1 MPLLNKKK
9 DPNKSNDHFNCDI
22 LVPYELQCLSFNV
35 FHFEQLSSSALQSK
49 VAIYMT
55 LPKPREFKHDFFLA
69 VCIQLFL
76 HQRDNS
82 CLNGEKKILAYF
94 L

>member
-1 MPLLNKKK
+1 MPLFNKKK
-9 DPNKSNDHFNCDI
+9 DPNKSNDHFNI

-55 LPKPREFKHDFFLA
+55 LPRPREFKHDSFLA

>member
-1 MPLLNKKK
+1 MPLFNKKK
-9 DPNKSNDHFNCDI
+9 DPNKSNDHFNRDT
-22 LVPYELQCLSFNV
+22 LVPYELQCLSFKV

-49 VAIYMT
+49 VTIYTT
-55 LPKPREFKHDFFLA
+55 LPKPRESKHDFFLA

-82 CLNGEKKILAYF
+82 CLNGEKEILAYF